1 MSRIVKKYRRNGRVY
16 FLASAQVG
24 NRRPVKQGFDSI
36 EEAGAWQRSKLAELH
51 ELLNTP
57 AHDFTL
63 KEVLVDF
70 GVCYR
75 KPIPPTLQSAT
86 TAFLEIAFKDL
97 TADVFHDLTLGESD
111 LIFMERTLEYAR
123 KHLGVEISDAQLE
136 ELIISKLKLT
146 SFAP

>member
-1 MSRIVKKYRRNGRVY
+1 MSGIVKKYRRNGSIY

-24 NRRPVKQGFDSI
+24 NRRPVKQAFDHI
-36 EEAGAWQRSKLAELH
+36 EEAQAWQRSKLAELH

-75 KPIPPTLQSAT
+75 KPIPPTLQSAIA
-86 TAFLEIAFKDL
+86 AFLEISLKDL
-97 TADVFHDLTLGESD
+97 TAEAFQGLTLDESD
-111 LIFMERTLEYAR
+111 RVFMERAIEYAR
-123 KHLGVEISDAQLE
+123 KHLGVEIPDTQLE
-136 ELIISKLKLT
+136 ELVIGRLKLT
-146 SFAP
+146 YSVH